1 MKVSILI
8 KTLGFYSAIIGVFLG
23 ACTKGKTN
31 YEAER
36 GAVVE
41 EGTEF
46 KEVANVA
53 TAGYTISIEALNG
66 AFYRGYN
73 DIRLRIKNIQTNAPV
88 DGSTITFLPVQTA
101 ITGEKTSCPHQYE
114 LAYKAD
120 DKYFSG
126 YSVFT
131 SESGTEGSWALYI
144 SFKVGNQT
152 FSAIKDVEVKQ
163 QTNKNLNMTTF
174 TGLDDEQYVI
184 ALIAPQKPNVAENK
198 LVAGIY
204 KLNRALD
211 PSAEGPADQLQ
222 FSYSQVER
230 YTLKLDPRMPE
241 PSMGNHSSPNNKDLV
256 QEPDGLYHGIVNYT
270 MTGNWT
276 LNFVLLNPAGKVIRG
291 TEVPKDF
298 TPGVEGVKSELH
310 LDILF

>member
-1 MKVSILI
+1 MKVSILV
-8 KTLGFYSAIIGVFLG
+8 KTIVFYAALACVFFG
-23 ACTKGKTN
+23 SCTKGKTN

-36 GAVVE
+36 GDVIE
-41 EGTEF
+41 ENTEF
-46 KEVANVA
+46 KEVSNAVTAN
-53 TAGYTISIEALNG
+53 YTVSIEALNG
-66 AFYRGYN
+66 VLYRGYN
-73 DIRLRIKNIQTNAPV
+73 DIRVRIKNTQTNTPV
-88 DGSTITFLPVQTA
+88 EVSDLTFLPIRTTV
-101 ITGEKTSCPHQYE
+101 IGEKSSCPNRYNFD
-114 LAYKAD
+114 YKSA

-126 YSVFT
+126 YTVFT
-131 SESGTEGSWALYI
+131 SESDAVGSWALYI
-144 SFKVGNQT
+144 NFTVGNQS
-152 FSAIKDVEVKQ
+152 FSLIKEVSVRQ
-163 QTNKNLNMTTF
+163 QPNKNLNMTTF

-241 PSMGNHSSPNNKDLV
+241 PSMGNHSSPNNRDLL
-256 QEPDGLYHGIVNYT
+256 QDTDGLYHGVVNYT

-276 LNFVLLNPAGKVIRG
+276 LNFILLNPVGKVIRG

-298 TPGVEGVKSELH
+298 TPGVEGRKSELH